1 MARTNLSNLLLAA
14 SQRAVGV
21 HLNDGQAAQL
31 VSPDGFTITVEPTPK
46 SDPLTEALRRYGKA
60 IGLQP
65 EFVDAVVDGQGLR
78 DMFARGGP
86 VDKVQTPVGRV
97 VFPDLK
103 KPAARPKPKRV
114 KDVAP
119 SALSTWEFDTNY
131 LQRMH
136 GISVSLVGQH
146 HRERRDQD
154 VLGYKRVGNMA
165 LLVAEPDN
173 QHDLNAVMVLVWDDV
188 AKHWRHAGYVRATQ
202 AASLRGK
209 WTGDHRNVMVARI
222 TSIPANADGHRDGR
236 NIQLTLTGE
245 VRTYPGY
252 NAQLKN

>member
-31 VSPDGFTITVEPTPK
+31 ISPDGFTITVEPTPK

-78 DMFARGGP
+78 EMFATGGP
-86 VDKVQTPVGRV
+86 VEVKRTAKP
-97 VFPDLK
+97 
-103 KPAARPKPKRV
+103 KPAPKPKRV